1 MSLGWGRTDGN
12 GHHRRRRRGA
22 AVTAATLAAAAAALT
37 LPAATAHAASAG
49 ADSPPSKYASDRA
62 RVAVAQAHQRRQD
75 SEQLEDTR
83 PLPPH
88 VTLAA
93 PYTEC
98 LANDCR
104 KAGGPGVTAK
114 FTFAPAETDTDIVS
128 YRYHLSSQDTWSSV
142 TGETTTVTYTPQQ
155 SGLYRLEV
163 QAVDQVG
170 RAGESTTITFMVAA
184 GQADVGRWHF
194 DEASGAALDTGTQA
208 GAVRHDATLSGGA
221 TRDDRGRRGVR
232 THDSEGVP
240 LQSPVT
246 DRGLVLDGGSQ
257 YAATNGPVLDSGESY
272 TLSAWVRPDT
282 LDDTDRT
289 VLAQNGGFRLSYDAA
304 QGTWALRSSRPDDAD
319 HRTVVAAEQPAT
331 PKVWTHLAAVH
342 DATADETRL
351 YVNGGLQATG
361 TAPGAGAS
369 DGPLQFGR
377 ALSAGSAT
385 GYTDY
390 FDGSIDEVA
399 LWQRPLTD
407 TEIADEARLVSGEG
421 RNAVE
426 SVADWSADGAT
437 GGILTDTVSGYDAR
451 LTLTGGATLDGETLV
466 LDGVDGAATAD
477 GPPVDGTGSFTVS
490 TQVTLN
496 GAEVSTWEVGRA
508 GQVVGQRAAD
518 GSTWGLWYETTD
530 TTWVLDPDTFEL
542 ISVPVGFWR
551 FGRLNADGTYVAVTS
566 EEPARPDE
574 PVRLTGVYDAQDG
587 VIKLYV
593 GTNQNGDARPVP
605 SPSGTGGFTV
615 GATTDGESRTRHLP
629 GRIGDVRVW
638 AGAAASSQQLA
649 EMNGS

>member
-1 MSLGWGRTDGN
+1 M
-12 GHHRRRRRGA
+12 
-22 AVTAATLAAAAAALT
+22 
-37 LPAATAHAASAG
+37 LPAATA
-49 ADSPPSKYASDRA
+49 
-62 RVAVAQAHQRRQD
+62 QAHQQRQG
-75 SEQLEDTR
+75 SERAEDTR

-88 VTLAA
+88 ILLAA
-93 PYTEC
+93 PYAEC
-98 LANDCR
+98 LPDDCP

-114 FTFAPAETDTDIVS
+114 FTFAPDETDTDIVS

-142 TGETTTVTYTPQQ
+142 TGETTTVTYTPQR

-163 QAVDQVG
+163 QAVDQGG
-170 RAGESTTITFMVAA
+170 RAGESTTLTFMVAA
-184 GQADVGRWHF
+184 GKTDVGRWHF
-194 DEASGAALDTGTQA
+194 AEANGAALDTGTHA

-221 TRDDRGRRGVR
+221 TRDDRGRRGVL

-240 LQSPVT
+240 LPSPVT
-246 DRGLVLDGGSQ
+246 DRGLVLDGGGQ
-257 YAATNGPVLDSGESY
+257 YAETNGPVLDSGESY

-282 LDDTDRT
+282 LGDRDRT

-304 QGTWALRSSRPDDAD
+304 RGTWAVRAARPDEAD

-342 DATADETRL
+342 DATAEETRL
-351 YVNGGLQATG
+351 YVNGRLQATG
-361 TAPGAGAS
+361 TAPGAGAP

-385 GYTDY
+385 EYTDY

-407 TEIADEARLVSGEG
+407 TEIADEARLVSGDG

-437 GGILTDTVSGYDAR
+437 GGALTDTASGYDAR
-451 LTLTGGATLDGETLV
+451 LTLSGGATLDGETLV

-477 GPPVDGTGSFTVS
+477 GPPVDGAGSFTVS
-490 TQVTLN
+490 TEVTLN
-496 GAEVSTWEVGRA
+496 GADVSTWEAGRA
-508 GQVVGQRAAD
+508 GQIVGQRAAD
-518 GSTWGLWYETTD
+518 GSTWGLWYETTG
-530 TTWVLDPDTFEL
+530 TTWVLDPDTFEQ

-566 EEPARPDE
+566 NEPARPDR
-574 PVRLTGVYDAQDG
+574 PIRLTGVYDAQDG

-593 GTNQNGDARPVP
+593 GTNQNGDARSVP
-605 SPSGTGGFTV
+605 NASGTGGFTV

-629 GRIGDVRVW
+629 ARIGDVRVW
-638 AGAAASSQQLA
+638 AGAAASSQQLL
-649 EMNGS
+649 EMNGG